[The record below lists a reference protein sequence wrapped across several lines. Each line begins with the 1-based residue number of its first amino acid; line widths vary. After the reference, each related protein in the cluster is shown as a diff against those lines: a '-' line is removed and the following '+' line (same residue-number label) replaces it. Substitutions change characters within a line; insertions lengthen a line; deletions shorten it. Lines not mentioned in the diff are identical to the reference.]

1 MRLRFLLVAT
11 SVSLLTLAL
20 FGFRPGTVQWG
31 RVGHAITGAVA
42 QQHLTD
48 TARAEVERILG
59 DMSMVEATTWMDRV
73 RSTEEYAHTADWHWV
88 TVPSDT
94 TYDETTKNPNGDI
107 IAEVERMIAALHEGD
122 LSPEAERE
130 YLMMVIH
137 MIGDIHQPL
146 HVGTGTDRGGNDAT
160 VTWMGEPSNLHRVWD
175 TDMIVSWHDDYA
187 VWADAINHPT
197 DAQVADWQRAT
208 VRRWAEESVD
218 YREAVY
224 DVPADSSIG
233 WTYRNERLPIVE
245 KRLLKAGVRIAGVL
259 NAIYDADDA

>member
-1 MRLRFLLVAT
+1 MRSRASFSTTLVLLAT
-11 SVSLLTLAL
+11 FFIA
-20 FGFRPGTVQWG
+20 GIAPHAVQWG

-59 DMSMVEATTWMDRV
+59 DRSIVDATTWMDRV

-94 TYDETTKNPNGDI
+94 TYDETTKNPNGDL
-107 IAEVERMIAALHEGD
+107 IAELERMIAALHEGD
-122 LSPEAERE
+122 LSPEVERE

-137 MIGDIHQPL
+137 MVGDVHQPL
-146 HVGTGTDRGGNDAT
+146 HVGTGTDRGGNDAL
-160 VTWMGEPSNLHRVWD
+160 VEWMGTSSNLHRVWD
-175 TDMIVSWHDDYA
+175 TDMIVSWNDDYA

-197 DAQVADWQRAT
+197 NAQVEDWQRAT
-208 VRRWAEESVD
+208 VRRWAEESMD

-224 DVPADSSIG
+224 DLPADRRIG
-233 WTYRNERLPIVE
+233 WTYRNERLPMVE
-245 KRLLKAGVRIAGVL
+245 KRLLQAGVRIAGVL